1 MRVAICG
8 AGLSGITTAYLL
20 AREGV
25 ETVVVDA
32 ADAVGEGGASYANA
46 GSVTVSRAAPWAG
59 PATLVKALKWLGRSD
74 APLRFSPRLDLA
86 QWGWAAAF
94 VRACFSSAR
103 PERRTAMLRL
113 AALSRDMLIELDSVT
128 GPAYRTDRTGLLTL
142 YASDAEWRAAT
153 ADRDMLAGLGV
164 MVRAV
169 DAEECRSLEPAL
181 RHSRRAIAGGIFA
194 PDDAAGDALA
204 FTRALA
210 GELVRLGGEVRLAQR
225 VERLDHRNGVVRG
238 LVMDGGEMLA
248 ADAVVI
254 ATGASCAGLLRPLG
268 LRPPVYPVKGYSI
281 TLPFADGERPAHT
294 VSDDRA
300 KVFLTPMG
308 GALRVAGVAE
318 FRGFDTALDARRI
331 TALHRLAA
339 ELYPAVADTPV
350 ENAWTGLRAM
360 TPDGPPLLGPTG
372 VPGLHINTGHG
383 SLGWTLAC
391 GSARVVADCLL
402 DRSPPVPVDHL
413 LAAGRL

>member
-1 MRVAICG
+1 M
-8 AGLSGITTAYLL
+8 L

-25 ETVVVDA
+25 ETVIVDA

-74 APLRFSPRLDLA
+74 APLRFSPRLDVA
-86 QWGWAAAF
+86 QWRWAAAF
-94 VRACFSSAR
+94 VRACFSPAR

-113 AALSRDMLIELDSVT
+113 AALSRDILIDLDGVT
-128 GPAYRTDRTGLLTL
+128 GPAYRTDRTGLLSL
-142 YASDAEWRAAT
+142 YATDADWRAAA
-153 ADRDMLAGLGV
+153 ADCDMLEGVGVTVRPMTAG
-164 MVRAV
+164 
-169 DAEECRSLEPAL
+169 ECRALEPAL
-181 RHSRRAIAGGIFA
+181 RHSRRPIAGGLFA

-210 GELVRLGGEVRLAQR
+210 AETVRLGSELRLGRR
-225 VERLDHRNGVVRG
+225 VERLDHRDGAVRG
-238 LVMDGGEMLA
+238 LVLEGGETVA
-248 ADAVVI
+248 ADAVVV
-254 ATGASCAGLLRPLG
+254 ATGASSATLLRPLG

-281 TLPFADGERPAHT
+281 TLPFDAAGRPTHT
-294 VSDDRA
+294 VSDDRE
-300 KVFLTPMG
+300 KVFLTPLD

-318 FRGFDTALDARRI
+318 FRGFDTALDTRRI
-331 TALHRLAA
+331 AALHTLAS
-339 ELYPAVADTPV
+339 EMFPAVADAPV
-350 ENAWTGLRAM
+350 ENAWSGLRAM
-360 TPDGPPLLGPTG
+360 TPEGPPLLGPTG

-402 DRSPPVPVDHL
+402 GRVPPVPVDHL